1 MQVFQWYPFFD
12 NNLHAGHLQEID
24 GLIQALVISISAP
37 TDRTIISNIKKFD
50 NSSVLIH
57 DGRAFESK
65 QTESAIVTAA
75 GDDRVRVAEGNPP
88 DSRNVMPETELDLAC
103 VEIPNSNNSVV
114 RP

>member
-1 MQVFQWYPFFD
+1 MPLFQRYPFFY

-24 GLIQALVISISAP
+24 ALLQALIIVVRAP
-37 TDRTIISNIKKFD
+37 IDRTIISNIKKFD

-57 DGRAFESK
+57 VGRAFESK

-88 DSRNVMPETELDLAC
+88 DSRNVMPETELDFPCL
-103 VEIPNSNNSVV
+103 EIPNSNNSVI